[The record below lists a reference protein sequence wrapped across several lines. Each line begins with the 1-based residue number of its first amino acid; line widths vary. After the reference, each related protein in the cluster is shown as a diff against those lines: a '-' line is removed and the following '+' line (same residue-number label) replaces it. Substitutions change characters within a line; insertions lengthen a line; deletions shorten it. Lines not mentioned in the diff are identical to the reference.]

1 MADGY
6 KLIHEESYRKK
17 VGYVPQESKLFSPVL
32 FVKIFVLA

>member
-6 KLIHEESYRKK
+6 KLIHERAIVKRLVMFRKK
-17 VGYVPQESKLFSPVL
+17 VFSPVL